1 MPDNQEKIKL
11 IVESIEFTFYSIV
24 YRIKPEKKIDLTKP
38 IPFYCENNIKH
49 KDLLLK
55 PTLIDSKNMEVIFT
69 PNNVTPHYYEAI
81 IKKIINDL
89 DEQVKELNNIY
100 ITGEVIGYVL
110 V

>member
-1 MPDNQEKIKL
+1 MSDHKEKIKL
-11 IVESIEFTFYSIV
+11 IAESIEFTFYSIIYSV
-24 YRIKPEKKIDLTKP
+24 KTERSIDLSNPT
-38 IPFYCENNIKH
+38 PFYCNNNIKH

-100 ITGEVIGYVL
+100 VVGDIVGYIL
-110 V
+110 I